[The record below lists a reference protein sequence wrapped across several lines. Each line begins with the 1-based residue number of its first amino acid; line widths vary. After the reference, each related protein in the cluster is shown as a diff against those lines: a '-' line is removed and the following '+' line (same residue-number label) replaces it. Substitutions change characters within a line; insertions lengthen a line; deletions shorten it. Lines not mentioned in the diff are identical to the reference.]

1 MRRGNVFFIIIAV
14 LAIIFSMLTYFIKG
28 TIEEKHIT
36 QRSLRV
42 LQVENL
48 AEAALERAIVKL
60 KKELNDSQNFNK
72 TDSLASFI
80 RKPLKKNKSSSLGND
95 KFGKDYQLELAS
107 EKEFIY
113 TKEDLES
120 DLGQELTESVKFM
133 AGDNT
138 TFEANVKIKV
148 SKAYGIGVGPSAI
161 VPDQYKVP
169 GVDMPWN
176 INEAVMKFLDNQGYS
191 ALTLEFPDDLKLFSL
206 KINLVPGLDGI
217 LGTKKITSEGTEYR
231 DGGAS
236 TGAFKNPFEIDVIK
250 LLTTFAEKSDEKNG
264 EKGIMTQILEKNELD
279 KLLRWIS
286 DSIANANEMKS
297 FYPIEIKLA
306 QNIFP
311 DISSKLPYP
320 TPAQIDDSYSTEK
333 YGFLDMD
340 VEVSMTFQDKQT
352 ISKTLKAQKE
362 FKCSDIEPIAPL
374 YSFFINNTNDDYLN
388 FNSVGGN
395 LTINNFSSISRINGS
410 NKSSDPEKME
420 FPGLIRINGTQDTTV
435 NVGFIGNPFSNNV
448 DGADNALKKFG
459 KNAEWP
465 LIIDHTCKNAAV
477 GASTQFYDVK
487 EKVNSKYRDKF
498 VQLSNQ
504 QIARTNP
511 DTFRRGA
518 DGRPS
523 VMTPPSPPAEHK
535 TNFKANFE
543 KGNFKTDIKGG
554 LQNLFNKFPVPNIVP
569 PMTKD
574 ALGVYFFEPPI
585 HFAKDYMKNESG
597 ISGANIFNDSF
608 SKWDWPV
615 FGYGFDQFRIPIPT
629 TSQTTTQLFGFAS
642 AYPTLTKGIE
652 GNVLKRARQWHLG
665 IMSFPCLPPPFGK
678 QIPTLWGPLLP
689 IWFPVWHTH
698 DIETKYEYN
707 LWLLKEADASGN
719 MELTGSPYDPTQLAN
734 HPPNLYTVEQ
744 YAKKAAFYYETAED
758 FYKDIPNRTI
768 TENGKECLNLA
779 GVTYIQSSVTLPPP
793 GQTSFIVTGKGS
805 IVTGGNIVLNG
816 TIEDA
821 WSESQELAAKT
832 PRTIFSLVARSGGMI
847 VNPSAGPAYMKI
859 EGSLY
864 TDKGISVPS
873 SKALKIVGNW
883 VTNAFCKL
891 HLMGEVKVEYV
902 GYKTRSSL
910 VSINPDKGIYDPDR
924 YEVTLSPGWSSWKI
938 Q

>member
-311 DISSKLPYP
+311 DISSK
-320 TPAQIDDSYSTEK
+320 TPLSDSC
-333 YGFLDMD
+333 
-340 VEVSMTFQDKQT
+340 
-352 ISKTLKAQKE
+352 A
-362 FKCSDIEPIAPL
+362 
-374 YSFFINNTNDDYLN
+374 N
-388 FNSVGGN
+388 
-395 LTINNFSSISRINGS
+395 
-410 NKSSDPEKME
+410 
-420 FPGLIRINGTQDTTV
+420 
-435 NVGFIGNPFSNNV
+435 
-448 DGADNALKKFG
+448 
-459 KNAEWP
+459 
-465 LIIDHTCKNAAV
+465 
-477 GASTQFYDVK
+477 
-487 EKVNSKYRDKF
+487 
-498 VQLSNQ
+498 
-504 QIARTNP
+504 
-511 DTFRRGA
+511 RR
-518 DGRPS
+518 
-523 VMTPPSPPAEHK
+523 
-535 TNFKANFE
+535 
-543 KGNFKTDIKGG
+543 
-554 LQNLFNKFPVPNIVP
+554 
-569 PMTKD
+569 
-574 ALGVYFFEPPI
+574 
-585 HFAKDYMKNESG
+585 
-597 ISGANIFNDSF
+597 
-608 SKWDWPV
+608 
-615 FGYGFDQFRIPIPT
+615 
-629 TSQTTTQLFGFAS
+629 
-642 AYPTLTKGIE
+642 
-652 GNVLKRARQWHLG
+652 
-665 IMSFPCLPPPFGK
+665 
-678 QIPTLWGPLLP
+678 
-689 IWFPVWHTH
+689 
-698 DIETKYEYN
+698 
-707 LWLLKEADASGN
+707 
-719 MELTGSPYDPTQLAN
+719 
-734 HPPNLYTVEQ
+734 
-744 YAKKAAFYYETAED
+744 
-758 FYKDIPNRTI
+758 
-768 TENGKECLNLA
+768 
-779 GVTYIQSSVTLPPP
+779 
-793 GQTSFIVTGKGS
+793 
-805 IVTGGNIVLNG
+805 
-816 TIEDA
+816 
-821 WSESQELAAKT
+821 
-832 PRTIFSLVARSGGMI
+832 
-847 VNPSAGPAYMKI
+847 
-859 EGSLY
+859 
-864 TDKGISVPS
+864 
-873 SKALKIVGNW
+873 
-883 VTNAFCKL
+883 
-891 HLMGEVKVEYV
+891 
-902 GYKTRSSL
+902 
-910 VSINPDKGIYDPDR
+910 
-924 YEVTLSPGWSSWKI
+924 
-938 Q
+938 